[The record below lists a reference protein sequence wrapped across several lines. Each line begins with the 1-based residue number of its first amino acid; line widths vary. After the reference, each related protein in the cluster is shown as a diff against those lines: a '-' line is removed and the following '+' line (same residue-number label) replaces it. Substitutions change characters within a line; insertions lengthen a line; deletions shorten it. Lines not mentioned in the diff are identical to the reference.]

1 MSKLDQ
7 LLKGYAPTV
16 AANLGGRPQDAGVMA
31 AAVRLQTVELSRII
45 PDPNNP
51 RGELSD
57 AAVEEM
63 ADSLRTSG
71 LLQPVRLRWSRVDGA
86 WMVCQGHTRVAGARR
101 LGWSTVD
108 AICYAEETPTA
119 TIRRDQ
125 LAENLVRTNPDPM
138 ATAKALA
145 EIMAEWNVPAVELS
159 ARLGIH
165 KSTVSRLLALLKAEP
180 EVQRQ
185 VAAGKVSLRQAV
197 VRKPRRARGGR
208 KPRSVNVVLKVSRTQ
223 RVVVTCHPDDD
234 VAAILRAALESR
246 KADQRAA

>member
-86 WMVCQGHTRVAGARR
+86 WMVC
-101 LGWSTVD
+101 
-108 AICYAEETPTA
+108 
-119 TIRRDQ
+119 
-125 LAENLVRTNPDPM
+125 
-138 ATAKALA
+138 
-145 EIMAEWNVPAVELS
+145 
-159 ARLGIH
+159 
-165 KSTVSRLLALLKAEP
+165 
-180 EVQRQ
+180 
-185 VAAGKVSLRQAV
+185 
-197 VRKPRRARGGR
+197 
-208 KPRSVNVVLKVSRTQ
+208 
-223 RVVVTCHPDDD
+223 
-234 VAAILRAALESR
+234 
-246 KADQRAA
+246 